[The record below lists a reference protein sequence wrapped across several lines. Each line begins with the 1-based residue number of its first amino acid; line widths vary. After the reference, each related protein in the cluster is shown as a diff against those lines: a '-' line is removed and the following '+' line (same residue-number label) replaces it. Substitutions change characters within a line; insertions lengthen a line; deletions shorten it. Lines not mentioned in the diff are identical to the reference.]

1 MTEKDKKLIEEAYEL
16 VRKSSD
22 GWIFI
27 DENEADTEEARDK
40 LHTIA
45 MVAYH
50 REEYSAGCL

>member
-16 VRKSSD
+16 VKRSD